1 MLVRQT
7 VRLRIRPDAEQAER
21 FETTRKQYTTA
32 FNAVVD
38 AGWEAR
44 RINAVELHHA
54 TYTSLRAQLDLPS
67 QLVITARNKAVE
79 AVKSAKKLEG
89 SKPAMH
95 NPAIRFDARCWR
107 MDWNTCTAR
116 LTVIGGRIK
125 LPFSIDSYTA
135 QFWGGKTSTAELVK
149 RGKHWYL
156 HVVTETEATDT
167 ASTGHVI
174 GVDRGIK
181 RPAVTSD
188 GLFLG
193 DRRWKDIEDRK
204 IALRRRLQAK
214 GTKSAKRHL
223 RRLKHRLARFRRDCD
238 HVLSKQLVASCKPG
252 DTLVFEDLRHIRERV
267 KVRGRQARR
276 RLHAWSF
283 ARLGGFVG
291 YKAPLAGVYTDAEDA
306 HYTSQRCPFCDC
318 IDPRNRVDQSHF
330 RCVRCG
336 FARNADLVAAWNIRD
351 RYEGRWSPV
360 SDAPGR
366 VNVPNVEGTI
376 HVPSASP
383 GL

>member
-1 MLVRQT
+1 MLVRRT
-7 VRLRIRPDAEQAER
+7 IRLRIQPDAKQAER
-21 FETTRKQYTTA
+21 FETTRKHYAAA

-38 AGWEAR
+38 VGWEAR
-44 RINAVELHHA
+44 RVNAVELHHA
-54 TYTSLRAQLDLPS
+54 TYAGLRKQLSLPS

-79 AVKSAKKLEG
+79 SIKSAKKLEG
-89 SKPAMH
+89 NKPVMQ
-95 NPAIRFDARCWR
+95 NPSIRFDARCWR

-116 LTVIGGRIK
+116 LTVIGGRIE

-135 QFWGGKTSTAELVK
+135 QFWGDKTSTAELVK

-156 HVVTETEATDT
+156 HVVIETEVTEAV
-167 ASTGHVI
+167 STGHVV

-204 IALRRRLQAK
+204 LALRRRLQAK

-223 RRLKHRLARFRRDCD
+223 RRLKDRLARFRRDCD

-252 DTLVFEDLRHIRERV
+252 DTLVFEDLRHIRARV
-267 KVRGRQARR
+267 RVRGRQARR

-283 ARLGGFVG
+283 ARLGGFAG

-306 HYTSQRCPFCDC
+306 HYTSQRCPSCGH
-318 IDPRNRVDQSHF
+318 IAKANRHNQSHF

-351 RYEGRWSPV
+351 RYEGRWSLVSNVPGPV
-360 SDAPGR
+360 NA
-366 VNVPNVEGTI
+366 PNVEGAI